1 MIPLGDLMEKRVL
14 LAMLLSLG
22 VLIAF
27 QAIISSKRSD
37 IEDISIET
45 KHVANNILIESK
57 ANASAITEQ
66 DEKIQGDDEFIEETS
81 VLDGDGLRI
90 QLTNKGGVVNKVES
104 KDMGYAL
111 PVKKFINLTNLD
123 KKQFNILYFGKSEI
137 IYQFKSAIWDIKKQ
151 YRIEDKRI
159 FSCIIKIKNISDN
172 SALFLEDFTAFIID
186 ISRMDENVIKTDWT
200 LFEYSINTFDKIIRK
215 NSLNSFNKKWDLEQK
230 NRIKWFGFRDRYFAT
245 IVEPKFNIDKYR
257 ITAISN
263 NELDIG
269 SQIYYENVLPKQEIE
284 LKFYVYAGPQK
295 LEDLQIGNNDYQKI
309 MVFSNWGWLDTVAK
323 LIYGLLG
330 FTYKIIPIWGLCIII
345 VSIFIYALM
354 YPLTLKSLL
363 SMKRMQI
370 LQPKI
375 KEIQEKYNKNPEKL
389 NQEIMELY
397 RKHGVNPL
405 GGCLPM
411 LLQMPIFVGLYQ
423 VLWRS
428 FYFRGEKFLWI
439 QDLSLPDRLVK
450 LPVKLPF
457 IGEYFNLLP
466 VLMIGIMVLQQYF
479 SSKNVIITD
488 PQQATQQKIMTTFF
502 PVFIGFIFYN
512 FASGLNLYFVV
523 FYLLSTLTQ
532 WRIAQDKCGV

>member
-1 MIPLGDLMEKRVL
+1 MEKRVL

>member
-1 MIPLGDLMEKRVL
+1 MIPLGDLMEKRLL

-22 VLIAF
+22 VLVVF
-27 QAIISSKRSD
+27 QTIIGSKSSDKD
-37 IEDISIET
+37 NINIDT
-45 KHVANNILIESK
+45 KSVANNIVIDSK
-57 ANASAITEQ
+57 AKILPINER
-66 DEKIQGDDEFIEETS
+66 DEELHNNGDFIEETS
-81 VLDGDGLRI
+81 VLDGEGLRI
-90 QLTNKGGVVNKVES
+90 QLTDKGGVVNLVES
-104 KDMGYAL
+104 KDMSYEL
-111 PVKKFINLTNLD
+111 PVKKYINLASFD
-123 KKQFNILYFGKSEI
+123 EKQFRILHLGRNEI
-137 IYQFKSAIWDIKKQ
+137 IYQYKSIIWDIKKE
-151 YRIEDKRI
+151 YRIESKRL
-159 FSCIIKIKNISDN
+159 FSCNITIRNISDK
-172 SALFLEDFTAFIID
+172 SAVFLDNFSAFIVD
-186 ISRMDENVIKTDWT
+186 ISRMDENVVKTDWT
-200 LFEYSINTFDKIIRK
+200 LFEYSINIFDKILRK
-215 NSLNSFNKKWDLEQK
+215 NNLNTFNNKWNIEQK

-245 IVEPKFNIDKYR
+245 IVEPRFNLDKYR
-257 ITAISN
+257 ITAISS

-269 SQIYYENVLPKQEIE
+269 SQIFYENILPQQEVE

-295 LEDLQIGNNDYQKI
+295 LEDLKIGNNDYQKI
-309 MVFSNWGWLDTVAK
+309 MVFSNWGWLDAVAK
-323 LIYGLLG
+323 LIYELLG
-330 FTYKIIPIWGLCIII
+330 FTHKIIPIWGLCIII

-363 SMKRMQI
+363 SMKKMQF

-375 KEIQEKYNKNPEKL
+375 KELQEKYNKNPEKL

-397 RKHGVNPL
+397 RKNEVNPL

-439 QDLSLPDRLVK
+439 QDLSLPDRLLK
-450 LPVKLPF
+450 LPFKLPF

-466 VLMIGIMVLQQYF
+466 ILMILIMIIQQHF

-488 PQQATQQKIMTTFF
+488 PQQVAQQKIMTIFF

-532 WRIAQDKCGV
+532 WKITQDKFGV